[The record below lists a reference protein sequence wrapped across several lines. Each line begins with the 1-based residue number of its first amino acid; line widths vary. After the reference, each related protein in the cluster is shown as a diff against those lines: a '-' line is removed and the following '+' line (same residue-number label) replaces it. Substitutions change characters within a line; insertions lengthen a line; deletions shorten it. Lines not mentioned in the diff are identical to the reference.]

1 MSGEMLKIPRYI
13 NNKRNVITLILGTAV
28 FALLFIN
35 IFQPFNSRNWVPN
48 INDFTYFLF
57 SSLIILTAMCVIAI
71 SRVAMF
77 YYAKKHDISLVSYLF
92 WILGEILAMSFFFT
106 LFPIFA
112 LKVIVDFG
120 ELYKQAISYT
130 SLVIL
135 FPYTILFLYFEL
147 QEKDKII
154 KMLGNQQAASQSEQ
168 ANNQVSFC
176 DERGDVR
183 LVVAA
188 DSLFYIEASDN
199 YVDIHYLNKGR
210 IVNFLLRN
218 SLKNIE
224 KAFADRKLL
233 RCHRSYIVNPN
244 KVKIIRKTEEG
255 LCIDFDCDGI
265 PNIPISKTYSTRV
278 LEQFSGLT
286 LDADNLS

>member
-1 MSGEMLKIPRYI
+1 MSGEMLKIPRHI
-13 NNKRNVITLILGTAV
+13 NNKKNVITLILGTAV
-28 FALLFIN
+28 FALFFIN

-71 SRVAMF
+71 SRVVMF
-77 YYAKKHDISLVSYLF
+77 YYAKKHDISLVSYLV

-112 LKVIVDFG
+112 LKVNVDFSA
-120 ELYKQAISYT
+120 LYKQAISYT

-135 FPYTILFLYFEL
+135 FPYSILFLYFEL
-147 QEKDKII
+147 QEKNKII

-168 ANNQVSFC
+168 ANNQMSFC

-224 KAFADRKLL
+224 KSFSDRKLL
-233 RCHRSYIVNPN
+233 RCHRSYIVNAN
-244 KVKIIRKTEEG
+244 KVRIIRKTEEG
-255 LCIDFDCDGI
+255 LCIDFDYDGI

-286 LDADNLS
+286 PDADNLS

>member
-1 MSGEMLKIPRYI
+1 MSGEMLKIPRHI
-13 NNKRNVITLILGTAV
+13 NNKKNVITLILGTAV
-28 FALLFIN
+28 FALFFIN

-71 SRVAMF
+71 SRVVMF
-77 YYAKKHDISLVSYLF
+77 YYAKKHDISLVSYLV

-112 LKVIVDFG
+112 LKVHVDFSA
-120 ELYKQAISYT
+120 LYKQAISYT

-135 FPYTILFLYFEL
+135 FPYSILFLYFEL
-147 QEKDKII
+147 QEKNKII

-168 ANNQVSFC
+168 ANNQMSFC

-224 KAFADRKLL
+224 KSFSDRKLL
-233 RCHRSYIVNPN
+233 RCHRSYIVNAN
-244 KVKIIRKTEEG
+244 KVRIIRKTEEG
-255 LCIDFDCDGI
+255 LCIDFDYDGI

-286 LDADNLS
+286 PDADNLS

>member
-1 MSGEMLKIPRYI
+1 MSGEMLKIPRHI
-13 NNKRNVITLILGTAV
+13 NNKKNVITLILGTAV
-28 FALLFIN
+28 FALFFIN

-71 SRVAMF
+71 SRVVMF
-77 YYAKKHDISLVSYLF
+77 YYAKKHDISLVSYLV

-112 LKVIVDFG
+112 LKVNVEFSA
-120 ELYKQAISYT
+120 LYKQAISYT

-135 FPYTILFLYFEL
+135 FPYSILFLYFEL
-147 QEKDKII
+147 QEKNKII

-168 ANNQVSFC
+168 ANNQMSFC

-224 KAFADRKLL
+224 KSFSDRKLL
-233 RCHRSYIVNPN
+233 RCHRSYIVNAN
-244 KVKIIRKTEEG
+244 KVRIIRKTEEG
-255 LCIDFDCDGI
+255 LCIDFDYDGI

-286 LDADNLS
+286 PDADNLS

>member
-1 MSGEMLKIPRYI
+1 MSGEMLKIPRHI
-13 NNKRNVITLILGTAV
+13 NNKKNVITLILGTAV
-28 FALLFIN
+28 FALFFIN

-71 SRVAMF
+71 SRVVMF
-77 YYAKKHDISLVSYLF
+77 YYAKKHDISLVSYLV

-112 LKVIVDFG
+112 LKVHVDFSA
-120 ELYKQAISYT
+120 LYKQAISYT

-135 FPYTILFLYFEL
+135 FPYSILFLYFEL
-147 QEKDKII
+147 QEKNKII

-168 ANNQVSFC
+168 ANNQMSFC

-210 IVNFLLRN
+210 IVNFLLRK

-224 KAFADRKLL
+224 KSFSDRKLL
-233 RCHRSYIVNPN
+233 RCHRSYIVNAN
-244 KVKIIRKTEEG
+244 KVRIIRKTEEG
-255 LCIDFDCDGI
+255 LCIDFDYDGI

-286 LDADNLS
+286 PDADNLS

>member
-1 MSGEMLKIPRYI
+1 MSGEMLKIPRHI
-13 NNKRNVITLILGTAV
+13 NNKKNVITLILGTAV
-28 FALLFIN
+28 FALFFIN

-71 SRVAMF
+71 SRVVMF
-77 YYAKKHDISLVSYLF
+77 YYAKKHDISLVSYLV

-112 LKVIVDFG
+112 LKVDVDFSA
-120 ELYKQAISYT
+120 LYKQAISYT

-135 FPYTILFLYFEL
+135 FPYSILFLYFEL
-147 QEKDKII
+147 QEKNKII

-168 ANNQVSFC
+168 ANNQMSFC

-224 KAFADRKLL
+224 KSFSDRKLL
-233 RCHRSYIVNPN
+233 RCHRSYIVNAN
-244 KVKIIRKTEEG
+244 KVRIIRKTEEG
-255 LCIDFDCDGI
+255 LCIDFDYDGI

-278 LEQFSGLT
+278 LEQFPGLT
-286 LDADNLS
+286 PDADNLS

>member
-1 MSGEMLKIPRYI
+1 MSGEMLKIPRHI
-13 NNKRNVITLILGTAV
+13 NNKKNVITLILGTAV
-28 FALLFIN
+28 FALFFIN

-71 SRVAMF
+71 SRVVMF

-112 LKVIVDFG
+112 LKVNVDFSA
-120 ELYKQAISYT
+120 LYKQAISYT

-135 FPYTILFLYFEL
+135 FPYSILFLYFEL
-147 QEKDKII
+147 QEKNKII

-168 ANNQVSFC
+168 ANNQMSFC

-224 KAFADRKLL
+224 KSFSDRKLL
-233 RCHRSYIVNPN
+233 RCHRSYIVNAN
-244 KVKIIRKTEEG
+244 KVRIIRKTEEG
-255 LCIDFDCDGI
+255 LCIDFDYDGI

-278 LEQFSGLT
+278 LEQFSGLAP
-286 LDADNLS
+286 DADNLS

>member
-1 MSGEMLKIPRYI
+1 MSGEMLKIPRHI
-13 NNKRNVITLILGTAV
+13 NNKKNVITLILGTAV
-28 FALLFIN
+28 FALFFIN

-71 SRVAMF
+71 SRVVMF
-77 YYAKKHDISLVSYLF
+77 YYAKKHDISLVSYLV

-112 LKVIVDFG
+112 LKVNVDFSA
-120 ELYKQAISYT
+120 LYKQAISYT

-135 FPYTILFLYFEL
+135 FPYSILFLYFEL
-147 QEKDKII
+147 QEKNKII

-168 ANNQVSFC
+168 ANNQMSFC

-224 KAFADRKLL
+224 KSFSDRKLL
-233 RCHRSYIVNPN
+233 RCHRSYIVNAN
-244 KVKIIRKTEEG
+244 KVRIIRKTEEG
-255 LCIDFDCDGI
+255 LCIDFDYDGI

-278 LEQFSGLT
+278 LEQFSGLAP
-286 LDADNLS
+286 DADNLS

>member
-1 MSGEMLKIPRYI
+1 MSGEMLKIPRHI
-13 NNKRNVITLILGTAV
+13 NNKKNVITLILGTAV
-28 FALLFIN
+28 FALFFIN

-71 SRVAMF
+71 SRVVMF
-77 YYAKKHDISLVSYLF
+77 YYAKKHDISLVSYLV

-112 LKVIVDFG
+112 LKVDVDFSA
-120 ELYKQAISYT
+120 LYKQAISYT

-135 FPYTILFLYFEL
+135 FPYSILFLYFEL
-147 QEKDKII
+147 QEKNKII

-168 ANNQVSFC
+168 ANNQMSFC

-224 KAFADRKLL
+224 KSFSDRKLL
-233 RCHRSYIVNPN
+233 RCHRSYIVNAN
-244 KVKIIRKTEEG
+244 KVRIIRKTEEG
-255 LCIDFDCDGI
+255 LCIDFDYDGI

-286 LDADNLS
+286 PDADNLS

>member
-1 MSGEMLKIPRYI
+1 MSGEMQKIPRYI

-71 SRVAMF
+71 SRVVMF

-147 QEKDKII
+147 QEKNKII

>member
-1 MSGEMLKIPRYI
+1 MSGEMLKIPRHI
-13 NNKRNVITLILGTAV
+13 NNKKNVITLILGTAV
-28 FALLFIN
+28 FALFFIN
-35 IFQPFNSRNWVPN
+35 IFQPFNSRNWVPK

-71 SRVAMF
+71 SRVVMF
-77 YYAKKHDISLVSYLF
+77 YYAKKHDISLVSYLV

-112 LKVIVDFG
+112 LKVNVDFSA
-120 ELYKQAISYT
+120 LYKQAISYT

-135 FPYTILFLYFEL
+135 FPYSILFLYFEL
-147 QEKDKII
+147 QEKNKII

-168 ANNQVSFC
+168 ANNQMSFC

-224 KAFADRKLL
+224 KSFSDRKLL
-233 RCHRSYIVNPN
+233 RCHRSYIVNAN
-244 KVKIIRKTEEG
+244 KVRIIRKTEEG
-255 LCIDFDCDGI
+255 LCIDFDYDGI

-286 LDADNLS
+286 PDADNLS

>member
-1 MSGEMLKIPRYI
+1 MSGEMQKIPRYI

-35 IFQPFNSRNWVPN
+35 IFQPFNSRNWVPK

-71 SRVAMF
+71 SRVVMF

-147 QEKDKII
+147 QEKNKII

-168 ANNQVSFC
+168 ANNQMCFC

-224 KAFADRKLL
+224 KAFADCKLL

>member
-1 MSGEMLKIPRYI
+1 MSGEMLKIPRHI
-13 NNKRNVITLILGTAV
+13 NNKKNVITLILGTAV
-28 FALLFIN
+28 FALFFIN

-71 SRVAMF
+71 SRVVMF
-77 YYAKKHDISLVSYLF
+77 YYAKKHDISLVSYLV

-112 LKVIVDFG
+112 LKVNVDFG

-147 QEKDKII
+147 QEKNKII

-168 ANNQVSFC
+168 ANNQMSFC
-176 DERGDVR
+176 NERGDVR

-224 KAFADRKLL
+224 KSFSDRKLL
-233 RCHRSYIVNPN
+233 RCHRSYIVNAN
-244 KVKIIRKTEEG
+244 KVRIIRKTEEG
-255 LCIDFDCDGI
+255 LCIDFDYDGI
-265 PNIPISKTYSTRV
+265 PNIPISKIYSTRV

-286 LDADNLS
+286 PDADNLS

>member
-1 MSGEMLKIPRYI
+1 MSGEMLKIPRHI
-13 NNKRNVITLILGTAV
+13 NNKKNVITLILGTAF
-28 FALLFIN
+28 FALFFIN

-71 SRVAMF
+71 SRVVMF
-77 YYAKKHDISLVSYLF
+77 YYAKKHDISLVSYLV

-112 LKVIVDFG
+112 LKVNVDFSA
-120 ELYKQAISYT
+120 LYKQAISYT

-135 FPYTILFLYFEL
+135 FPYSILFLYFEL
-147 QEKDKII
+147 QEKNKII

-168 ANNQVSFC
+168 ANNQMSFC

-224 KAFADRKLL
+224 KSFSDRKLL
-233 RCHRSYIVNPN
+233 RCHRSYIVNAN
-244 KVKIIRKTEEG
+244 KVRIIRKTEEG
-255 LCIDFDCDGI
+255 LCIDFDYDGI

-286 LDADNLS
+286 PDADNLS

>member
-1 MSGEMLKIPRYI
+1 MSGEMLKIPRHI
-13 NNKRNVITLILGTAV
+13 NNKKNVITLILGTAV
-28 FALLFIN
+28 FALFFIN
-35 IFQPFNSRNWVPN
+35 IFQPFNSRNWVPK

-71 SRVAMF
+71 SRVVMF
-77 YYAKKHDISLVSYLF
+77 YYAKKHDISLVSYLV

-112 LKVIVDFG
+112 LKVHVDFSA
-120 ELYKQAISYT
+120 LYKQAISYT

-135 FPYTILFLYFEL
+135 FPYSILFLYFEL
-147 QEKDKII
+147 QEKNKII

-168 ANNQVSFC
+168 ANNQMSFC

-224 KAFADRKLL
+224 KSFSDRKLL
-233 RCHRSYIVNPN
+233 RCHRSYIVNAN
-244 KVKIIRKTEEG
+244 KVRIIRKTEEG
-255 LCIDFDCDGI
+255 LCIDFDYDGI

-278 LEQFSGLT
+278 LEQFSGLAP
-286 LDADNLS
+286 DADNLS